1 MLSPVVVG
9 TLGTQPNS
17 AAAAG
22 DGLELVDADFP
33 HERPKA
39 RIWAEGVEAGCRRD
53 HHEPFVALLVGR
65 LQPAQRLVVV
75 PQTQVDKCA
84 GESCVA
90 GRATLER
97 REDVLRLGALAG
109 APGYVP

>member
-22 DGLELVDADFP
+22 EGLELLDADFP
-33 HERPKA
+33 HERAKA
-39 RIWAEGVEAGCRRD
+39 RIWAEGVEERCRRD
-53 HHEPFVALLVGR
+53 HHEPFGALLVGR
-65 LQPAQRLVVV
+65 LQPAKRLLVV
-75 PQTQVDKCA
+75 TQAEVDKCD
-84 GESCVA
+84 GERCVA
-90 GRATLER
+90 GRAALER